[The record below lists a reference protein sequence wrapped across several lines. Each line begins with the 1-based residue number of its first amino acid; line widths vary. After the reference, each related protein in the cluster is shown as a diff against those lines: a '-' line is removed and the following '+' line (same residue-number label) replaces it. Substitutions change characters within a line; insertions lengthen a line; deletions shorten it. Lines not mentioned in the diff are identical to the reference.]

1 MFLSAKPK
9 ITGGHMIATSAAV
22 AALWNTT
29 CAVKWKLT
37 SGKHLDVPA
46 EQLPAQLSLFYFNM
60 EMCQLQFHYCH

>member
-1 MFLSAKPK
+1 MYNVSISKTKK
-9 ITGGHMIATSAAV
+9 ITGGHMIATPAAA

-60 EMCQLQFHYCH
+60 VMH